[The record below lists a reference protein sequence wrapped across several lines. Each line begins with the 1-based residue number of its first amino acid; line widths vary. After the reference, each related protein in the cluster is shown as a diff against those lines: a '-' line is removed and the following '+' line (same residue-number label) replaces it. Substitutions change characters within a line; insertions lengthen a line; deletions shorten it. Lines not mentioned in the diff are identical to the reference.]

1 MIDGTQ
7 IIGAISGIDTT
18 IIIVYLVGIM
28 VIGILA
34 GYKKNTSSDQFF
46 LAGRSLKWPIIGTG
60 LFCANIS
67 TIHLVGLAS
76 SGYKDGLVIGNFEWM
91 AAFCLI
97 LLGIVFAPFYFR
109 SKISTLPE
117 YLEKRYS
124 SGARTF
130 LAFIFIMSALLVHI
144 GISLYAGAKVLEAF
158 FGIPY
163 YYSIVGISVITA
175 IYTIIGGL
183 KAVMITDAIQAV
195 LLLTGAA
202 LLTYFGIEALGD
214 AGIGS
219 WAAFKAACKPDQLSM
234 IQPIAMSQEAIAAAA
249 VAATEAAAA
258 ATVETGKL
266 VEAVTPKFHLN
277 EFSWYSIL
285 FGYPI
290 LGIWYWCTDQTIVQK
305 VLASKTE
312 KDGRD
317 GAIFAGFLKI
327 LPVFLMV
334 LPGAI
339 GYVLFKD
346 KIGDDNDATLMV
358 MMQNLLPVGIRGLMA
373 AGLLA
378 ALMSTIEAALNST
391 ATLMSEDI
399 VKRMRPDIPDA
410 KLVTIG
416 RFTAGVVVV
425 LAMLWSTQG
434 GKFGSIFEAINKIPM
449 AFAPGITAVFLWGVF
464 WPRGNK
470 HGAMAALVFNV
481 TIGFIYLAIDIP
493 LIGEKQLIAKELGIP
508 FMQVGWYLFL
518 LSSAVYFVV
527 SLATPAPAKEQLE
540 NLCWTR
546 PLDSLRGKMEGGITD
561 PRVMAAILFIIM
573 GILYAI
579 LH

>member
-1 MIDGTQ
+1 MGDGS
-7 IIGAISGIDTT
+7 ISAIDTV
-18 IIIVYLVGIM
+18 IVVTYLLGIM
-28 VIGILA
+28 AVGILA
-34 GYKKNTSSDQFF
+34 GYRKNASSDQFF
-46 LAGRSLKWPIIGTG
+46 LAGRSLRWPIIGTG

-91 AAFCLI
+91 ASFCLI

-117 YLEKRYS
+117 YVEKRYGT
-124 SGARTF
+124 GARTF
-130 LAFIFIMSALLVHI
+130 LAFIFVMSALLVHI
-144 GISLYAGAKVLEAF
+144 GISLYAGAKVLEGF

-163 YYSIVGISVITA
+163 LASIVVISVVTA
-175 IYTIIGGL
+175 IYTILGGL

-195 LLLTGAA
+195 LLLLGAA
-202 LLTYFGIEALGD
+202 ILTFAGFHALPGVGIE
-214 AGIGS
+214 S
-219 WAAFKAACKPDQLSM
+219 WADFQAACRPDQLSM
-234 IQPIAMSQEAIAAAA
+234 IQPIKDAAAP
-249 VAATEAAAA
+249 
-258 ATVETGKL
+258 GSL
-266 VEAVTPKFHLN
+266 GLR

-285 FGYPI
+285 FGYPV

-305 VLASKTE
+305 ILAAKSE

-334 LPGAI
+334 LPGVI
-339 GYVLFKD
+339 GYVLFQD

-358 MMQNLLPVGIRGLMA
+358 MMKELLPVGVRGVMA

-391 ATLMSEDI
+391 ATLTAEDI
-399 VKRMRPDIPDA
+399 VKRLRPDTPDA
-410 KLVTIG
+410 RLVLIG
-416 RFTAGVVVV
+416 RITAGVVVV
-425 LAMLWSTQG
+425 LAMAWSTQG

-449 AFAPGITAVFLWGVF
+449 AFAPGITTIFLLGVF

-470 HGAMAALVFNV
+470 QGAMAALLFNV
-481 TIGFIYLAIDIP
+481 VIGLAYLAIDIP
-493 LIGEKQLIAKELGIP
+493 LIGSEQIIAQRFGIP

-518 LSSAVYFVV
+518 MSSVVYVAV
-527 SLATPAPAKEQLE
+527 SLMTPAPQASQIN

-546 PLDSLRGKMEGGITD
+546 PLDAVRGKLEGGLTD
-561 PRVMAAILFIIM
+561 PRVMATVLFVIMAIL
-573 GILYAI
+573 YVV

>member
-1 MIDGTQ
+1 MGNGT
-7 IIGAISGIDTT
+7 ISAIDTV
-18 IIIVYLVGIM
+18 IVLAYLLGIL
-28 VIGILA
+28 VVGILA

-46 LAGRSLKWPIIGTG
+46 LAGRSLRWPIIGTG

-91 AAFCLI
+91 ASFCLI

-109 SKISTLPE
+109 GKISTLPE
-117 YLEKRYS
+117 YVEKRY
-124 SGARTF
+124 GTGVRTF
-130 LAFIFIMSALLVHI
+130 LACIFVMSALLIHI

-163 YYSIVGISVITA
+163 VASIVGISLVTA
-175 IYTIIGGL
+175 IYTILGGL

-195 LLLTGAA
+195 LLLVGAA
-202 LLTYFGIEALGD
+202 VLTLLSIQALPEVGVE
-214 AGIGS
+214 S
-219 WAAFKAACKPDQLSM
+219 WVDFKAACRPDQLSM
-234 IQPIAMSQEAIAAAA
+234 VQPIKDAAAPGRLGLR
-249 VAATEAAAA
+249 EY
-258 ATVETGKL
+258 
-266 VEAVTPKFHLN
+266 
-277 EFSWYSIL
+277 SWYSIL
-285 FGYPI
+285 FGYPV

-305 VLASKTE
+305 ILAAKTE

-334 LPGAI
+334 LPGVI
-339 GYVLFKD
+339 GYVLFQER
-346 KIGDDNDATLMV
+346 IGDDNDATLMV
-358 MMQNLLPVGIRGLMA
+358 MMKELLPEGVRGLMA

-391 ATLMSEDI
+391 ATLTAEDI
-399 VKRMRPDIPDA
+399 VKRLRPHTPDA
-410 KLVTIG
+410 TLVLVG
-416 RFTAGVVVV
+416 RVTAGVVVV

-449 AFAPGITAVFLWGVF
+449 AFAPGITTIFLWGVF
-464 WPRGNK
+464 WPRGSK
-470 HGAMAALVFNV
+470 QGAMATLLFNV
-481 TIGFIYLAIDIP
+481 AIGLVYLAVDIP
-493 LIGEKQLIAKELGIP
+493 LVGTEQLVAERIGIP

-518 LSSAVYFVV
+518 MSSAVYVTV
-527 SLATPAPAKEQLE
+527 SLMTPAPSKQQID
-540 NLCWTR
+540 NFCWTH
-546 PLDSLRGKMEGGITD
+546 PLDAVRGKLEGNLTD
-561 PRVMAAILFIIM
+561 PRVMAVLLFIIM
-573 GILYAI
+573 GILYAM

>member
-1 MIDGTQ
+1 MNSS
-7 IIGAISGIDTT
+7 ISVIDTV
-18 IIIVYLVGIM
+18 IVVAYLLGIM
-28 VIGILA
+28 LIGIVA
-34 GYKKNTSSDQFF
+34 GYRRHASSDQFF
-46 LAGRSLKWPIIGTG
+46 LAGRSLRWPLIGTG

-109 SKISTLPE
+109 NRINTLPE
-117 YLEKRYS
+117 YLEKRYGS
-124 SGARTF
+124 SARTF

-144 GISLYAGAKVLEAF
+144 GISLYAGAKVLETF

-163 YYSIVGISVITA
+163 MYSIIGISVITA
-175 IYTIIGGL
+175 VYTIIGGL
-183 KAVMITDAIQAV
+183 RAVMVTDAIQAV
-195 LLLTGAA
+195 LLLGGAA
-202 LLTYFGIEALGD
+202 ILTVAGLRALPGLGIE
-214 AGIGS
+214 S
-219 WAAFKAACKPDQLSM
+219 WAQFKAACRPDQLSM
-234 IQPIAMSQEAIAAAA
+234 IQPITDAA
-249 VAATEAAAA
+249 VP
-258 ATVETGKL
+258 GRFSL
-266 VEAVTPKFHLN
+266 R

-305 VLASKTE
+305 VLAAKTE

-317 GAIFAGFLKI
+317 GAIFAGYLKI

-334 LPGAI
+334 LPGVI
-339 GYVLFKD
+339 GYVLYKD
-346 KIGDDNDATLMV
+346 TIGTDNDATLMV
-358 MMQNLLPVGIRGLMA
+358 MMKNLLPNGIRGLMA

-378 ALMSTIEAALNST
+378 ALMSTIEAALNSI
-391 ATLMSEDI
+391 ATLTAEDI
-399 VKRMRPDIPDA
+399 VKRLRPQTPDA
-410 KLVTIG
+410 KLVLIG
-416 RFTAGVVVV
+416 RVTAGVVVV

-449 AFAPGITAVFLWGVF
+449 AFAPGITTVFLWGVF

-470 HGAMAALVFNV
+470 QGAMAALLFNV
-481 TIGFIYLAIDIP
+481 IIGIVYLAIDIP
-493 LIGEKQLIAKELGIP
+493 LVGDKQLIAKELGIP

-518 LSSAVYFVV
+518 MSSAVYFVV
-527 SLATPAPAKEQLE
+527 SLATPAPTREQIE
-540 NLCWTR
+540 DLCWTR
-546 PLDSLRGKMEGGITD
+546 PLDALRGKMQGALTD
-561 PRVMAAILFIIM
+561 PRVMAAILFVIM
-573 GILYAI
+573 GVLYAI

>member
-1 MIDGTQ
+1 MSDVGASISTID
-7 IIGAISGIDTT
+7 SV
-18 IIIVYLVGIM
+18 IIIAYLLGIM
-28 VIGILA
+28 IIGILA
-34 GYKKNTSSDQFF
+34 GYRKNTSSEQFF
-46 LAGRSLKWPIIGTG
+46 LGGRSLKWPIIGTG

-109 SKISTLPE
+109 SRISTLPE
-117 YLEKRYS
+117 YLEKRYGG
-124 SGARTF
+124 GARTF
-130 LAFIFIMSALLVHI
+130 LAFIFVMSALLVHI
-144 GISLYAGAKVLEAF
+144 GISLFAGAKVLEEF
-158 FGIPY
+158 FGLPY
-163 YYSIVGISVITA
+163 VWSIVGISVITA

-195 LLLTGAA
+195 LLLAGAA
-202 LLTYFGIEALGD
+202 ILTL
-214 AGIGS
+214 AGIKALPTVGIHN
-219 WAAFKAACKPDQLSM
+219 WIDFKAACRPDQLHM
-234 IQPIAMSQEAIAAAA
+234 IQPIKDAAAP
-249 VAATEAAAA
+249 
-258 ATVETGKL
+258 GSL
-266 VEAVTPKFHLN
+266 GLR

-305 VLASKTE
+305 ILAAKTE

-334 LPGAI
+334 LPGVIA
-339 GYVLFKD
+339 YVLFKD
-346 KIGDDNDATLMV
+346 KIGDDNDSTLMV
-358 MMQNLLPVGIRGLMA
+358 MMTELLPVGVRGLMA

-391 ATLMSEDI
+391 ATLTAEDI
-399 VKRMRPDIPDA
+399 VKRLRPNTSDRQ
-410 KLVTIG
+410 LVTIG
-416 RFTAGVVVV
+416 RVTAGVVIV

-434 GKFGSIFEAINKIPM
+434 DKFGSIFEAVNKIPM
-449 AFAPGITAVFLWGVF
+449 AFAPGITTVFLWGVF

-470 HGAMAALVFNV
+470 QGAMAALVTNV
-481 TIGFIYLAIDIP
+481 VLGFIYLAIDIP
-493 LIGEKQLIAKELGIP
+493 LIGDTQIIAQKLGIP

-518 LSSAVYFVV
+518 ISSAVYFMV
-527 SLATPAPAKEQLE
+527 SLATPAPAREKIEG
-540 NLCWTR
+540 LCWTR
-546 PLDSLRGKMEGGITD
+546 PLDSLRGKMEGLTD
-561 PRVMAAILFIIM
+561 PRVMAVVLVVIM
-573 GILYAI
+573 IILYAW

>member
-1 MIDGTQ
+1 MDSS
-7 IIGAISGIDTT
+7 ISVIDTV
-18 IIIVYLVGIM
+18 IVIAYLIGIM
-28 VIGILA
+28 MIGIVA
-34 GYKKNTSSDQFF
+34 GYRRNTSSDQFF
-46 LAGRSLKWPIIGTG
+46 LAGRALRWPLIGTG

-117 YLEKRYS
+117 YLEKRYGS
-124 SGARTF
+124 TARTF

-163 YYSIVGISVITA
+163 MYSIIGISVITA
-175 IYTIIGGL
+175 VYTIIGGL
-183 KAVMITDAIQAV
+183 RAVMVTDAIQAV
-195 LLLTGAA
+195 LLLGGAA
-202 LLTYFGIEALGD
+202 ILTVVGLRALPGLGIE
-214 AGIGS
+214 S
-219 WAAFKAACKPDQLSM
+219 WAQFKAACRPDQLSM
-234 IQPIAMSQEAIAAAA
+234 IQPITDAAAPGRFSLR
-249 VAATEAAAA
+249 EY
-258 ATVETGKL
+258 
-266 VEAVTPKFHLN
+266 
-277 EFSWYSIL
+277 SWYSIV

-305 VLASKTE
+305 VLAAKTE

-317 GAIFAGFLKI
+317 GALFAGYLKI

-334 LPGAI
+334 LPGVI

-346 KIGDDNDATLMV
+346 SIGTDNDATLMV
-358 MMQNLLPVGIRGLMA
+358 MMKNLLPNGIRGLMA

-391 ATLMSEDI
+391 ATLTAEDI
-399 VKRMRPDIPDA
+399 VKRLRPQTPDA
-410 KLVTIG
+410 TLVLIG
-416 RFTAGVVVV
+416 RVTAGVVVV

-449 AFAPGITAVFLWGVF
+449 AFAPGITTVFLWGVF
-464 WPRGNK
+464 WPRGNRQ
-470 HGAMAALVFNV
+470 GAMAALLFNV
-481 TIGFIYLAIDIP
+481 VIGILYLAVDIP
-493 LIGEKQLIAKELGIP
+493 LIGNEQLVAKRLGVP

-518 LSSAVYFVV
+518 MSSAVYFVV
-527 SLATPAPAKEQLE
+527 SLTTPAPTRDQIE

-546 PLDSLRGKMEGGITD
+546 PLDALRGKMEGTLTD
-561 PRVMAAILFIIM
+561 PRVMAAILFVIM
-573 GILYAI
+573 GVLYAI

>member
-1 MIDGTQ
+1 MIHGIP
-7 IIGAISGIDTT
+7 IIGAISPIDTA
-18 IIIVYLVGIM
+18 IIIAYLVGIM
-28 VIGILA
+28 AVGIVA
-34 GYKKNTSSDQFF
+34 GYRKNTSSDQFF
-46 LAGRSLKWPIIGTG
+46 LAGRSLRWPLIGTG

-117 YLEKRYS
+117 YLEKRYGK
-124 SGARTF
+124 GARTF
-130 LAFIFIMSALLVHI
+130 LACIFIMSALLVHI

-163 YYSIVGISVITA
+163 IYSIIGISVITA
-175 IYTIIGGL
+175 TYTIIGGL
-183 KAVMITDAIQAV
+183 RAVMITDAIQAV
-195 LLLTGAA
+195 LLLAGAA
-202 LLTYFGIEALGD
+202 TLTIYGICALPGVGIEN
-214 AGIGS
+214 
-219 WAAFKAACKPDQLSM
+219 WAQFKAACRPDQLSM
-234 IQPIAMSQEAIAAAA
+234 VQPIRDTLAPGRFGLREY
-249 VAATEAAAA
+249 
-258 ATVETGKL
+258 
-266 VEAVTPKFHLN
+266 
-277 EFSWYSIL
+277 SWYSIL

-305 VLASKTE
+305 VLAAKTE

-317 GAIFAGFLKI
+317 GAIFAGYLKI

-334 LPGAI
+334 LPGVI
-339 GYVLFKD
+339 GYVLFKEQ
-346 KIGDDNDATLMV
+346 IGTDNDATLMV

-391 ATLMSEDI
+391 ATLTSEDI
-399 VKRMRPDIPDA
+399 VKRLRPDTPDA
-410 KLVTIG
+410 QLVLIG
-416 RFTAGVVVV
+416 RVTAGVVVV

-434 GKFGSIFEAINKIPM
+434 GKFGSIFEAVNKIPM

-470 HGAMAALVFNV
+470 QGAMAALVFNV
-481 TIGFIYLAIDIP
+481 VIGFIYLAIDIP
-493 LIGEKQLIAKELGIP
+493 LVGDKQLIAKELGIP

-546 PLDSLRGKMEGGITD
+546 PLDALRGRMQGSITD
-561 PRVMAAILFIIM
+561 PRVMAAILFVIM
-573 GILYAI
+573 GVLYAI

>member
-1 MIDGTQ
+1 MEGNTISPID
-7 IIGAISGIDTT
+7 AV
-18 IIIVYLVGIM
+18 IVVAYLVGIM
-28 VIGILA
+28 AVGILA
-34 GYKKNTSSDQFF
+34 GYRRHTSSDQFF
-46 LAGRSLKWPIIGTG
+46 LAGRSLRWPIIGTG

-91 AAFCLI
+91 ASFCLI
-97 LLGIVFAPFYFR
+97 ILGIVFAPFYFR
-109 SKISTLPE
+109 NKISTLPE
-117 YLEKRYS
+117 YVEKRY
-124 SGARTF
+124 GTGTRTL
-130 LAFIFIMSALLVHI
+130 LAFIFVMSALLVHI
-144 GISLYAGAKVLEAF
+144 GISLYAGAIVLEEF

-163 YYSIVGISVITA
+163 LYSIIGISVITA

-183 KAVMITDAIQAV
+183 RAVMITDAIQAV
-195 LLLTGAA
+195 LLLGGAA
-202 LLTYFGIEALGD
+202 ILTYASIQALPGV
-214 AGIGS
+214 GVES
-219 WAAFKAACKPDQLSM
+219 WADFKAACRPDQLSM
-234 IQPIAMSQEAIAAAA
+234 IQPIKDAAAP
-249 VAATEAAAA
+249 
-258 ATVETGKL
+258 GSL
-266 VEAVTPKFHLN
+266 GLR

-285 FGYPI
+285 FGYPV

-305 VLASKTE
+305 ILAARTE

-334 LPGAI
+334 LPGVI

-358 MMQNLLPVGIRGLMA
+358 MMKELLPVGVRGIMA

-391 ATLMSEDI
+391 ATLTAEDI
-399 VKRMRPDIPDA
+399 VKRLRPHTPDA
-410 KLVTIG
+410 SLVLIG
-416 RFTAGVVVV
+416 RLTAGLVVV

-449 AFAPGITAVFLWGVF
+449 AFAPGITTIFLWGVF
-464 WPRGNK
+464 WPRGNRQ
-470 HGAMAALVFNV
+470 GAMAAMLFNLIIGLV
-481 TIGFIYLAIDIP
+481 YLAIDIP
-493 LIGEKQLIAKELGIP
+493 LIGKEQVIAQRLGIP

-518 LSSAVYFVV
+518 MSGVVYYIV
-527 SLATPAPAKEQLE
+527 SLANPAPAPEKID
-540 NLCWTR
+540 NLCWLR
-546 PLDSLRGKMEGGITD
+546 PLDPIRGKMEGTLTD
-561 PRVMAAILFIIM
+561 PRVMAVILFIIM
-573 GILYAI
+573 AILYTI

>member
-1 MIDGTQ
+1 MDSSISMIDTV
-7 IIGAISGIDTT
+7 
-18 IIIVYLVGIM
+18 IIIAYLIGIM
-28 VIGILA
+28 VIGIVA
-34 GYKKNTSSDQFF
+34 GYRKNTSSDQFF
-46 LAGRSLKWPIIGTG
+46 LAGRSLRWPIIGTG

-91 AAFCLI
+91 AAFCLV

-109 SKISTLPE
+109 SRISTLPE

-124 SGARTF
+124 TGARTF
-130 LAFIFIMSALLVHI
+130 LAAIFVMSALLVHI
-144 GISLYAGAKVLEAF
+144 GISLYAGAKVLEEF
-158 FGIPY
+158 FGIHY
-163 YYSIVGISVITA
+163 VLSIVGISVITA
-175 IYTIIGGL
+175 IYTILGGL
-183 KAVMITDAIQAV
+183 RAVMITDAIQAV

-202 LLTYFGIEALGD
+202 ILTLAGLQKLPEAGIET
-214 AGIGS
+214 
-219 WAAFKAACKPDQLSM
+219 WAQFKAACKPDQLSM
-234 IQPIAMSQEAIAAAA
+234 IQPIKDAAAP
-249 VAATEAAAA
+249 
-258 ATVETGKL
+258 GQFSL
-266 VEAVTPKFHLN
+266 R

-305 VLASKTE
+305 ILAAKSE

-334 LPGAI
+334 LPGVI
-339 GYVLFKD
+339 GYVLYRD
-346 KIGDDNDATLMV
+346 IIGSDNDATLMV
-358 MMQNLLPVGIRGLMA
+358 MMKELLPVGIRGLMA

-391 ATLMSEDI
+391 ATLTAEDI
-399 VKRMRPDIPDA
+399 VKRLRPQTPDA
-410 KLVTIG
+410 QLVLIG
-416 RFTAGVVVV
+416 RIAAGVVVV

-449 AFAPGITAVFLWGVF
+449 AFAPGITTVFLWGVF

-470 HGAMAALVFNV
+470 YGAMAALTFNV
-481 TIGFIYLAIDIP
+481 VVGLVYLAIDIP
-493 LIGEKQLIAKELGIP
+493 LIGDKQLIAKELGIP

-518 LSSAVYFVV
+518 MSSAVYFLV
-527 SLATPAPAKEQLE
+527 SLVTPAPAREHLE

-546 PLDSLRGKMEGGITD
+546 PFDALRGRLEGTVTD
-561 PRVMAAILFIIM
+561 PRVMAVILLVIM
-573 GILYAI
+573 GILYTI